1 MECSDLSELWIS
13 FGLSA
18 FQATS
23 IPSDPSQPLT
33 RDTTRVT
40 FGFASH
46 SVLNVANDRTSPPQ
60 LAISPNGTTCAL
72 TRNVLTCNV
81 LTRNVL
87 TRNVPACDAQSRGPS
102 HR

>member
-18 FQATS
+18 FRATS
-23 IPSDPSQPLT
+23 IPSNPSQPFT
-33 RDTTRVT
+33 RDTSGAT

-46 SVLNVANDRTSPPQ
+46 SVPDVANYTAPPPQ
-60 LAISPNGTTCAL
+60 PAISPNGTTCAL
-72 TRNVLTCNV
+72 TLNV
-81 LTRNVL
+81 LTRD
-87 TRNVPACDAQSRGPS
+87 VPARDAQSRGPP

>member
-46 SVLNVANDRTSPPQ
+46 SVSDVANVTAPPPQ

-72 TRNVLTCNV
+72 TRNVLTRHV
-81 LTRNVL
+81 LT
-87 TRNVPACDAQSRGPS
+87 CDAQSRGPP